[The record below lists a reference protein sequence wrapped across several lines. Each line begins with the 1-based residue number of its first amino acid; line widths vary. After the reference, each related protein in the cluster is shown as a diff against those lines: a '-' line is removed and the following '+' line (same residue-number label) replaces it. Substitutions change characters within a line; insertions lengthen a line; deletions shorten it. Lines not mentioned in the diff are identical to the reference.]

1 MFLDLDVFNEP
12 RKMKSL
18 STLGLGL
25 SVIFVCLLLALIAEI
40 YYLLWWKKR
49 IIRREIEN
57 DYTNPARDYF
67 LYMFGLKKKP
77 SLSSSLSIVN
87 PTNAPQADYPEFQF
101 HTQNSID
108 NKDYIVKPLDE
119 NGVLEPGLI
128 TGPPR
133 FLFTIKE
140 ETKEDLESEDGKTR
154 EGKRSSLSE
163 LLKNM
168 ETPYLTPLSSPPFV
182 TPPIT
187 PMGSC
192 HSSQSG
198 SGCNYNPLYESSSDA
213 EFSRMVKSSPPPKF
227 KFLRDAEE
235 KLKKK
240 TILMEEAKK
249 KDANLVKSC
258 NGHEG
263 HQDGSFLTVI
273 VANSNKNGEI
283 DQPNHHYHSPQCL
296 NFSSSSSS
304 SSQVYLSLLP
314 LQVCPHLET

>member
-1 MFLDLDVFNEP
+1 MFYEP

-18 STLGLGL
+18 SSLGLGL
-25 SVIFVCLLLALIAEI
+25 SVVFVCLLLALIAEI

-49 IIRREIEN
+49 ITRREIEN

-67 LYMFGLKKKP
+67 LYVFCLKKKP
-77 SLSSSLSIVN
+77 PPPSSLLIVN
-87 PTNAPQADYPEFQF
+87 TTNDPETHYPEFQF
-101 HTQNSID
+101 HTQNGNE
-108 NKDYIVKPLDE
+108 NKDYMVKTLDE
-119 NGVLEPGLI
+119 NPVLEPGII

-140 ETKEDLESEDGKTR
+140 ETKEDLESEDGKSR
-154 EGKRSSLSE
+154 EGKRYSLSE

-187 PMGSC
+187 PMGSS

-198 SGCNYNPLYESSSDA
+198 SGCNYNPFYESSSDA

-240 TILMEEAKK
+240 TMLMEEAKTK
-249 KDANLVKSC
+249 GVNLVESR

-263 HQDGSFLTVI
+263 HQDGSFITVI
-273 VANSNKNGEI
+273 VANSNKKRES
-283 DQPNHHYHSPQCL
+283 DQPNNHYHSPQCL
-296 NFSSSSSS
+296 N
-304 SSQVYLSLLP
+304 
-314 LQVCPHLET
+314 